1 MACFFYSGAGN
12 GSQCAELYDKST
24 LAPDM
29 QVIKSAA
36 DEMVQ
41 LMGQKVNYYVNK
53 TSTLS
58 ADTFYGEQ
66 PTAGFHTPKLI
77 KMIINLNESSLSLS
91 QFGFNQDDEFTGYFT
106 YESFVSAFSGDSV
119 HAGLNQNIEPKS
131 GDVVC
136 LFEYGNDRMNG
147 RAGNFFE
154 ITQRRDQDVSGN
166 NLNPLGGHYGWEIKA
181 KRMEYSWQP
190 GLPQETVNNQITED
204 TIYGKILSQI
214 PLEQQSEPKSYD
226 GSADQFSKQ
235 NIIDMSF
242 NDTHVYGT
250 YDLSASVEEGVAA
263 RPQRIID
270 IIDNEE
276 LLGNYIEEEIKE
288 AIGSTPDGFI
298 RKGIDA
304 VDAGDF

>member
-12 GSQCAELYDKST
+12 GGQCAELYDKLS

-41 LMGQKVNYYVNK
+41 LMGQKVNYYVNM
-53 TSTLS
+53 TTTLS

-66 PTAGFHTPKLI
+66 PTAGFHGPKLI

-106 YESFVSAFSGDSV
+106 YESFVSAFSGDGI
-119 HAGLNQNIEPKS
+119 HIALNQNLEPKS

-136 LFEYGNDRMNG
+136 LFEYGSDRVNG
-147 RAGNFFE
+147 RGGNFFE
-154 ITQRRDQDVSGN
+154 ITQRKDQDVSGN

-190 GLPQETVNNQITED
+190 GLPQEAVNQQMTED
-204 TIYGKILSQI
+204 TFYGKLSSTI
-214 PLEQQSEPKSYD
+214 PMEEKSGGKFYV

-235 NIIDMSF
+235 NIIDMNF

-250 YDLSASVEEGVAA
+250 YDLSTGVEDAVPA
-263 RPQRIID
+263 RPQRMID

-276 LLGNYIEEEIKE
+276 LLGEYIEEEIKE
-288 AIGSTPDGFI
+288 AIGTAPDGFI
-298 RKGIDA
+298 RKGIDV